1 MDIRINSF
9 NDYAYITK
17 MFEKNIKV
25 FQIPFLKQ

>member
-9 NDYAYITK
+9 NDYTYITK

-25 FQIPFLKQ
+25 FQIPF